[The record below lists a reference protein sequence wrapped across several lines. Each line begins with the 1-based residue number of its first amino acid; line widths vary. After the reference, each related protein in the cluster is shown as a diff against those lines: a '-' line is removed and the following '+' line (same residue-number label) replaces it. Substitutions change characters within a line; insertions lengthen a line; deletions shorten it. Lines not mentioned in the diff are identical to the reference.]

1 MAERSEAPDSKNIP
15 LSLWYSNVCV
25 GSNTTPVECCVQKAN
40 TFCSKQFLW
49 ELNEKQDEA
58 DSHYEKLLTKTDWS
72 NCDIRFLKTGWSS
85 GLRRQT
91 QGNSNETSGT
101 RMCAWVPIPLLSKFL
116 FKKTTFSWKQYS
128 REPNEEQDLT
138 LREGVIGKIPKQL
151 RYTTK
156 RSMAERSK
164 APDPKNSFELFILEC
179 VRGFENYTCRILR
192 SKANILFEAVFV
204 RVKRRA
210 RWRRI
215 YLARNWYRNQTET
228 IAIYDFWRQDGRAV

>member
-49 ELNEKQDEA
+49 ELNEEQDEA
-58 DSHYEKLLTKTDWS
+58 DLHYEKLLTKTDWS
-72 NCDIRFLKTGWSS
+72 NCDIRFLKTRWSS

-101 RMCAWVPIPLLSKFL
+101 RKCAWVPIPLLSKFL

-156 RSMAERSK
+156 GSMAERSK
-164 APDPKNSFELFILEC
+164 APDPKKFLWVFDNRMCAWI
-179 VRGFENYTCRILR
+179 RILHLTNFAFKKSTFR
-192 SKANILFEAVFV
+192 PVQYLWESNEEQDETDFTWQQKGIENRL
-204 RVKRRA
+204 KRLR
-210 RWRRI
+210 
-215 YLARNWYRNQTET
+215 
-228 IAIYDFWRQDGRAV
+228 